1 MRGCAPKVRLQSCA
15 ERTLPTLTIVDRI
28 SRQRARSLIRWAKKS
43 RDAALLTRALAIEKV
58 LHRGAAFRS
67 VAQELQCVASSVSRW
82 VHRFQTA
89 DREGLLDRRVM
100 NGDTKATPGFQQV
113 VTEVLWGCPLD
124 YGYTRPTWTRELLV
138 LVVQARTGVKVSVC
152 VMGRVLRR
160 MRARRGNPKPIVL
173 CPLSLRQQCRRL
185 AKIRRLIAELPA
197 NEVALY
203 EDEADI
209 HLNPKIGLD
218 WMPRGHQRLVITPGK
233 NQKAYVA
240 GALDTRD
247 GTIVW
252 TGATQKNTSLFIQ
265 LLEKLA
271 KHYPNAKRIHVILD
285 NYRIHSSGEARSA
298 LRQLGRIRLH
308 FLPPYSPD
316 HNRIER
322 QWQLSIHLFFFRASD
337 AMLSKIRAPGRIC
350 SSPRRIVMDPGGPPA
365 TRAPMYPP
373 ISASQVT
380 ACESVGISSVIV
392 SVCFLYLRLKK
403 MSDWTSYLLSSAEA
417 GRSCSFRLLCF
428 KRSIRAATEAIRV
441 AHF

>member
-1 MRGCAPKVRLQSCA
+1 MA
-15 ERTLPTLTIVDRI
+15 IVDRI

-43 RDAALLTRALAIEKV
+43 GDAALLTRALAIEKV
-58 LHRGAAFRS
+58 LRHGAAFRS
-67 VAQELQCVASSVSRW
+67 VAQELQCVTSSVSRW
-82 VHRFQTA
+82 VRRFQTA

-100 NGDTKATPGFQQV
+100 NGDIKATPGFQQV
-113 VTEVLWGCPLD
+113 VAEVLWGCPLD

-197 NEVALY
+197 NEVAVY

-218 WMPRGHQRLVITPGK
+218 WTPRGHQRLVITPGK

-240 GALDTRD
+240 GALDARD

-252 TGATQKNTSLFIQ
+252 TGETQKNTSLFIQ

-285 NYRIHSSGEARSA
+285 NYRIHSSGEARRA
-298 LRQLGRIRLH
+298 LRQLGRIQLH

-322 QWQLSIHLFFFRASD
+322 LWQNLHANVTRNHKHKTLESLCQAVTHYLDAASPW
-337 AMLSKIRAPGRIC
+337 RPAPRKTSHSRRRVRFTPRHRTTTYRHRPQIQP
-350 SSPRRIVMDPGGPPA
+350 SPRSPVPD
-365 TRAPMYPP
+365 
-373 ISASQVT
+373 S
-380 ACESVGISSVIV
+380 
-392 SVCFLYLRLKK
+392 
-403 MSDWTSYLLSSAEA
+403 
-417 GRSCSFRLLCF
+417 RSL
-428 KRSIRAATEAIRV
+428 I
-441 AHF
+441 